1 MTAPLEFWAACPRGT
16 ESLVAD
22 ELRALSCK
30 RVRPLSGGVSFGGP
44 LWSAYRALLWSR
56 VASRVLLTL
65 ARVPAATSDELY
77 DSVAEI
83 VWEEHLGPDGTL
95 AIDANGVNAGL
106 RNTQFTAVRV
116 KDAIADRFIQKCGRR
131 PSVSTTDPDL
141 RVNVVIREERAT
153 ISIDLSG
160 QPLHRRGYR
169 EPGTQ
174 VEAPMKETLAAA
186 VLFVAG
192 WPAIASAGGGFVD
205 PLCGSGTLAIE
216 AAMMAGDV
224 APGLMRQNWGFSRWL
239 GHDAEVWNALVTEAT
254 SRREAG
260 LKRLPTIVGFDSDPR
275 AVEIAR
281 GCVRRAGLDGVVEIG
296 QRDLAQLVA
305 DPEAAPAGAAHPSI
319 GEVPPGLVAANPPY
333 GERIQAQGGL
343 GVLYRQLSQRLR
355 AGFAGWTLAV
365 ITPDPG
371 LAAGLGLVVQKTAA
385 LYNGRILT
393 QVSVFRA
400 PGADEPALE
409 EAFVPATPQALS
421 DAAAAFANRLR
432 KNLRHLDKW
441 ARRSGVSCFRVY
453 DADLPDYAVAVD
465 VYTGAGPD
473 ASSRWAHIAEYA
485 PPPGIDPARAQQ
497 RLDDAL
503 VVVPEVLGIDPE
515 DVFLKVRQRQ
525 RGDSQYERVSRSG
538 VIGTVEEG
546 GLLFEVNLTD
556 YLDTGLFLD
565 HRLTREWI
573 RDIAEGKRFLNL
585 FAYTGTV
592 SVYAADGGARETTT
606 VDLSATYVGWAER
619 NMARNGFA
627 GSQHRRVQGDVL
639 QWIDAA
645 AATPDARYDLVFCD
659 PPTFSNSKR
668 MQETWDVQRDHVSL
682 ITRTAEVLAP
692 GGVLVFSCNRR
703 KFALDSDAL
712 TLAGLACEDV
722 TARTI
727 PQDFERKPGVHACW
741 LIRRSEA

>member
-1 MTAPLEFWAACPRGT
+1 MTSTFEFWAACPRGT

-22 ELRALSCK
+22 ELRALGCA
-30 RVRPLSGGVSFGGP
+30 RVRPLSGGVTFGGP
-44 LWSAYRALLWSR
+44 LWSAYRAMLWSR

-65 ARVPAATSDELY
+65 ERVPASNSEELY
-77 DSVAEI
+77 DAVAEI
-83 VWEEHLGPDGTL
+83 PWEDHLGPDGTL

-116 KDAIADRFIQKCGRR
+116 KDAIVDRFTQKFGRR
-131 PSVSTTDPDL
+131 PSVNTSDPDV
-141 RVNVVIREERAT
+141 RINVVVRNDRAT

-169 EPGTQ
+169 EPGAQ

-186 VLFVAG
+186 VLLTAG

-205 PLCGSGTLAIE
+205 PLCGSGTLPIE
-216 AAMMAGDV
+216 AAMIACDI
-224 APGLMRQNWGFSRWL
+224 APGLQRVSWGFTRWL
-239 GHDAEVWNALVTEAT
+239 GHDAEAWDAIVAEAT
-254 SRREAG
+254 ARRSAG
-260 LKRLPTIVGFDSDPR
+260 LKRTGVIAGFDADEH

-281 GCVRRAGLDGVVEIG
+281 VCVRRAGLDDVVAIE
-296 QRDLAQLVA
+296 RRALAELT
-305 DPEAAPAGAAHPSI
+305 APGN
-319 GEVPPGLVAANPPY
+319 GEGDASAPGLVATNPPY

-343 GVLYRQLSQRLR
+343 GVLYRELSSGLR

-365 ITPDPG
+365 ITPDDS
-371 LAAGLGLVVQKTAA
+371 LAAGLGLVAEKTAP

-393 QVSVFRA
+393 QVSVFHV
-400 PGADEPALE
+400 PGADDPALPDL
-409 EAFVPATPQALS
+409 PASPVAGLS
-421 DAAAAFANRLR
+421 DAAVAFGNRLR
-432 KNLRHLDKW
+432 KNLRHLEKW
-441 ARRSGVSCFRVY
+441 ARRSGVTCFRVY
-453 DADLPDYAVAVD
+453 DADLPDYAVAID
-465 VYTGAGPD
+465 VYAGAGTD
-473 ASSRWAHIAEYA
+473 SGSRWAHIAEYA

-497 RLDDAL
+497 RLDDVLA
-503 VVVPEVLGIDPE
+503 VVPEVLGIE
-515 DVFLKVRQRQ
+515 ANDVFLKVRQRQ

-538 VIGTVEEG
+538 VVAIVGEG

-573 RDIAEGKRFLNL
+573 RELADGKRFLNL

-592 SVYAADGGARETTT
+592 SVYAADGGASETTT
-606 VDLSATYVGWAER
+606 VDLSATYVGWSER

-627 GSQHRRVQGDVL
+627 GAQHRRVQADVL

-645 AATPDARYDLVFCD
+645 VATPEARFDLVFCD

-668 MQETWDVQRDHVSL
+668 MQETWDVQRDHVAL
-682 ITRTAEVLAP
+682 ITRTADLLAP
-692 GGVLVFSCNRR
+692 GGQLVFSCNRR
-703 KFALDSDAL
+703 KFALDLDAL
-712 TLAGLACEDV
+712 SLAGLDCQNV

-727 PQDFERKPGVHACW
+727 PQDFERKPGVHSCW
-741 LIRRSEA
+741 IIRRSEV